1 MKNLIIDSKQ
11 ILRFLGYGEREPHE
25 KIIKMVQEEIDKSDT
40 YWESQFYSKIIK
52 VISVDGKKIILENQI
67 ILEDDFLFNQLKEC
81 TAVGV
86 NIVTLGNKIGKVI
99 KEYMVKR
106 EVMRSLICDKIA
118 VVALDCIVDE
128 KRRELLEELRKDNLN
143 ITCEV
148 FPGESAWDVENLK
161 TLFSVFNKEEI
172 NVSLNEYCMMEPI
185 KSTAF
190 IWGIGRGKAMDCGH
204 RCSRCSNPCS
214 FREGSW

>member
-1 MKNLIIDSKQ
+1 MKNLIIDNKHV
-11 ILRFLGYGEREPHE
+11 LRFLGYGERRPHE
-25 KIIKMVQEEIDKSDT
+25 KIIKMVQEEINNSEA
-40 YWESQFYSKIIK
+40 YWECEFYSKIIK
-52 VISVDGKKIILENQI
+52 IIGIDGKKIILENQI
-67 ILEDDFLFNQLKEC
+67 ILEGDFLYNQLKDC
-81 TAVGV
+81 NAVVV

-99 KEYMVKR
+99 KEYMEKR

-118 VVALDCIVDE
+118 VVALDSFVDE
-128 KRRELLEELRKDNLN
+128 KRNQLLEEVRNDNLN
-143 ITCEV
+143 ITCEA
-148 FPGESAWDVENLK
+148 FPGESTWSVENLK
-161 TLFSVFNKEEI
+161 TLFSVFDKEDL

-204 RCSRCSNPCS
+204 RCNRCNNQCS